1 MFLVSEY
8 MNYLEEENEL
18 ERMYKLKIY
27 YFLFC
32 ILILSWYIKNLIY

>member
-18 ERMYKLKIY
+18 ERIYKLKIY
-27 YFLFC
+27 YFMFC
-32 ILILSWYIKNLIY
+32 MLILSWYILNLI

>member
-8 MNYLEEENEL
+8 VQYIEEENEL

-27 YFLFC
+27 YFMFC
-32 ILILSWYIKNLIY
+32 ILILGYYFINLIY

>member
-1 MFLVSEY
+1 MYLVSEY

-18 ERMYKLKIY
+18 ERMYKLKKY

-32 ILILSWYIKNLIY
+32 ILILSWYFTNLI

>member
-18 ERMYKLKIY
+18 EKMYKLKIY
-27 YFLFC
+27 YFIFC
-32 ILILSWYIKNLIY
+32 ILILSYYFINLIY